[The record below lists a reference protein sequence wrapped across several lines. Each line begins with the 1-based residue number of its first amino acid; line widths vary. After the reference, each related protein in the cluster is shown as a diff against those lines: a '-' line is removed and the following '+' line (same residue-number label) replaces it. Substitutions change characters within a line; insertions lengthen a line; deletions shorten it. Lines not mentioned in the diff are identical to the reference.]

1 MISELASCRT
11 ELSAHP
17 NCAGDPLRTWN
28 PEKNPGLPKPP
39 TNPTSVLIVSMVYI
53 HTHSCLVE
61 ATAGGGKKKSM
72 EGRERCLP
80 SMSEIWG
87 SNKNFTNQEE
97 MTLKLRKKNVQD
109 GGETEN

>member
-1 MISELASCRT
+1 
-11 ELSAHP
+11 
-17 NCAGDPLRTWN
+17 
-28 PEKNPGLPKPP
+28 
-39 TNPTSVLIVSMVYI
+39 
-53 HTHSCLVE
+53 
-61 ATAGGGKKKSM
+61 M